1 VSVGRYHLPP
11 RVSCCK
17 HVSRIKWSSGTPAQ
31 AYSIVAQSLAAF
43 VEEEDVV
50 DELDGKSF
58 AYTRSKCMNDS
69 SSHEAP
75 IRCSLRCAKK
85 AKHELQCSVY

>member
-1 VSVGRYHLPP
+1 MSVGRCHLPP

-17 HVSRIKWSSGTPAQ
+17 HVSCIEWSSGTPAQ

-50 DELDGKSF
+50 DELNGKSF
-58 AYTRSKCMNDS
+58 ANTRTKCMNNS
-69 SSHEAP
+69 GSHEAS

-85 AKHELQCSVY
+85 AEYELQ